1 MKAEVN
7 GITLWYEVRG
17 QGKPLILLHG
27 NGEDHTIFDEL
38 AARLGEHYTVYAVDS
53 RDHGR
58 SSRMAKLSYEIM
70 ASDVEALIESLGL
83 QGAALYGFSDGGIVG
98 LLTALER
105 PELLSALA
113 VSGANLNPG
122 GLKTLFHWMMRL
134 EYLRKRDKKI
144 KLMLREPDIS
154 PESLGNIQIPVLVL
168 AGEKDLIREEHTRL
182 IAESIPHSTLQ
193 ILPGESH
200 GSYVVHSE
208 RLYPLLK
215 EFLDIHSGKMRLS

>member
-1 MKAEVN
+1 
-7 GITLWYEVRG
+7 
-17 QGKPLILLHG
+17 
-27 NGEDHTIFDEL
+27 
-38 AARLGEHYTVYAVDS
+38 
-53 RDHGR
+53 
-58 SSRMAKLSYEIM
+58 
-70 ASDVEALIESLGL
+70 
-83 QGAALYGFSDGGIVG
+83 
-98 LLTALER
+98 
-105 PELLSALA
+105 
-113 VSGANLNPG
+113 
-122 GLKTLFHWMMRL
+122 MRL

-215 EFLDIHSGKMRLS
+215 EFLDNQSGKVRLS